1 MKNIENT
8 EISERI
14 MQIIKAEDISRNKFA
29 LRLGYKRGQAIYDIL
44 DGPSNPSYDFFQK
57 FSNSEYSAK
66 YNTDWLLTG
75 KGPMLKTDIKPS
87 VEILEANLSKE
98 EIKKFTNYKPS
109 ALKDLVPYYGVD
121 FTAGTAVAT
130 FDDQTIQPE
139 YYMDIPDFR
148 GCKAFRAYSDSME
161 PLIKSG
167 SILFGTKLVDP
178 MCIEYGQVYGIILND
193 GRRMLKYIRR
203 HPKDPENMFLLSSEN
218 KMYDDIDVPKSSVKS
233 LWLIHGHLSKRI

>member
-1 MKNIENT
+1 
-8 EISERI
+8 
-14 MQIIKAEDISRNKFA
+14 
-29 LRLGYKRGQAIYDIL
+29 
-44 DGPSNPSYDFFQK
+44 
-57 FSNSEYSAK
+57 
-66 YNTDWLLTG
+66 
-75 KGPMLKTDIKPS
+75 
-87 VEILEANLSKE
+87 LSKE

-203 HPKDPENMFLLSSEN
+203 HPKDPENMFLLSIEN
-218 KMYDDIDVPKSSVKS
+218 KMYDNIDVQKSSIKS
-233 LWLIHGHLSKRI
+233 PCLIHDHLI